1 METVVNLFAS
11 RNYQKVKNEV
21 VTTIEGM
28 TKVIY
33 DYLDRYQNEESASKP
48 GML

>member
-11 RNYQKVKNEV
+11 RNYQKVKKNEV
-21 VTTIEGM
+21 VTAIKCM

-33 DYLDRYQNEESASKP
+33 NYLDSY
-48 GML
+48 